1 VRFFSVVLVE
11 MSFAE
16 GAKVTLIE
24 GLPTIEGIIVGKG
37 STENAYKVLIHTLK
51 AKKEEL
57 DDLQGLL
64 GMEQEYEKQALVNKI
79 MDMIRGDG
87 LINTPEI
94 DIHKD
99 YLVQTQAGLE
109 GGRRRRSKKTRRT
122 KRRRSSRKRRA

>member
-11 MSFAE
+11 MPFAE

-51 AKKEEL
+51 AKKDEL

-99 YLVQTQAGLE
+99 YLIQTQPGLE